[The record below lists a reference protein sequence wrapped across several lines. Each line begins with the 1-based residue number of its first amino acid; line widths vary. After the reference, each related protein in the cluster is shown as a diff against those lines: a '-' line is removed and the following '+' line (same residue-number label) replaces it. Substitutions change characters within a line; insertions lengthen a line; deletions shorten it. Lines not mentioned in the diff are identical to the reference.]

1 MSLSFILSCLFVLSG
16 SRSSWSVSVV
26 SDGRRGSI
34 SLDDPLEVVS
44 VLPTVAASLLS
55 IPIIM
60 IPVVSSSPLFPSVV
74 PEISDL
80 RDDFDNGRGTS
91 SSCAA
96 SVDVGF
102 VGDMN
107 GSSTISG
114 SACSSNGAEVDNT
127 VSAMCGPKKSRV
139 S

>member
-1 MSLSFILSCLFVLSG
+1 LSLSFIVSCVFVLSG

-34 SLDDPLEVVS
+34 SVDDPLEVVS

-55 IPIIM
+55 IPIMM

-91 SSCAA
+91 S
-96 SVDVGF
+96 
-102 VGDMN
+102 
-107 GSSTISG
+107 
-114 SACSSNGAEVDNT
+114 
-127 VSAMCGPKKSRV
+127 P
-139 S
+139 

>member
-1 MSLSFILSCLFVLSG
+1 LSLSFIGSCLFVLSR
-16 SRSSWSVSVV
+16 SRSSSVV
-26 SDGRRGSI
+26 SDGCRGSI

-55 IPIIM
+55 IPIMM

-91 SSCAA
+91 S
-96 SVDVGF
+96 
-102 VGDMN
+102 
-107 GSSTISG
+107 
-114 SACSSNGAEVDNT
+114 
-127 VSAMCGPKKSRV
+127 P
-139 S
+139 